1 MTRQDKLLERILRGA
16 SDANI
21 SFSELVQ
28 LLERLGFDERIRGSQ
43 HIFTKDGVA
52 EIINLQPKGAQAKA
66 YQVKQVR
73 MILLKYRLGGEDD
86 SI

>member
-28 LLERLGFDERIRGSQ
+28 LLERLGFDERIRGSH
-43 HIFTKDGVA
+43 HIFT
-52 EIINLQPKGAQAKA
+52 
-66 YQVKQVR
+66 
-73 MILLKYRLGGEDD
+73 
-86 SI
+86 